1 MDFKRYPLNAALAAL
16 GIDTKLKQ
24 FVFLLKHKREL
35 NPNYINYGV
44 TITQLQEI
52 LNNITNFECKLYGIK
67 IKKEKRQ

>member
-1 MDFKRYPLNAALAAL
+1 MDFKRYPLNAALTAL

-24 FVFLLKHKREL
+24 CVFLLKHRHKL

-67 IKKEKRQ
+67 IKKEN